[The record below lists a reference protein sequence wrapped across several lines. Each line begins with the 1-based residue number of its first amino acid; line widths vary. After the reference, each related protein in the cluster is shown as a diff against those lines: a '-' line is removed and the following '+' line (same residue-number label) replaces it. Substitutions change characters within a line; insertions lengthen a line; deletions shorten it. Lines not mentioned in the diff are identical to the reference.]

1 MPGWNAGRRGSG
13 KPEKA
18 KETEFSGVAVVQ
30 GEELVQEPTVSVG
43 VPVARSSLTVDVSEA
58 ESGSAALV
66 PTSAAFDDA
75 VRPRKKRITLRNC
88 VKAFAYSASILVHF
102 IDFGSDVS
110 LYFSM
115 KSVADDQ
122 AVTAAAAHADL
133 ARNSSSRYNLSSVLA
148 VNASIAGSDVLC
160 DPQAAAARLASPDWQ
175 WTPGRLSALALA
187 SLISIAVSI
196 IPLLVALYLMSK
208 KLRAAIKGG
217 EPAPEVGV
225 PWVKRPEARALLLST
240 TFLVQILEDV
250 PQSVIGSLFVSTML
264 AKAGANCDSCF
275 FDNAPAGVSID
286 DPSCYV
292 LQVEKVSEAASRTIS
307 WMSSN
312 ARSEFAQLLDAAS
325 HGSVS
330 PGFALIF
337 SITMTCFS
345 VLKGALISGAFAIFS
360 SAGGRIPRPRFC
372 REEHF
377 CCQLACMPVAL
388 LLFALWVVAYF
399 CFALSP
405 LAGVLY
411 IDVFPA
417 IELPNAEAFAPL
429 LVGTMVIGGLGW
441 VAAIVAIVLACCAL
455 CGC

>member
-18 KETEFSGVAVVQ
+18 RRRFSRRRVVQ

-43 VPVARSSLTVDVSEA
+43 VPVARSSLTVDVSET

-75 VRPRKKRITLRNC
+75 VRPRKKRISLKNC
-88 VKAFAYSASILVHF
+88 VKAFAYSASILIHF
-102 IDFGSDVS
+102 IDFGSDVA

-122 AVTAAAAHADL
+122 AVAAAAAHGDL
-133 ARNSSSRYNLSSVLA
+133 VGNSSSRYNLSSVLA

-160 DPQAAAARLASPDWQ
+160 DPQAAAARLTSPDWQ
-175 WTPGRLSALALA
+175 WTPDRLSALALA

-196 IPLLVALYLMSK
+196 IPLLIALYLMSK

-275 FDNAPAGVSID
+275 FDNAPAGVAID

-292 LQVEKVSEAASRTIS
+292 LQVEKVSEDGVEDHILDELQRAL
-307 WMSSN
+307 
-312 ARSEFAQLLDAAS
+312 EFAQLLDAAS

-330 PGFALIF
+330 RGFALIF

-345 VLKGALISGAFAIFS
+345 VLKGALISGAFAIFFERRR
-360 SAGGRIPRPRFC
+360 AVPRPRFC

-377 CCQLACMPVAL
+377 AASSRACRSRSSSSR
-388 LLFALWVVAYF
+388 
-399 CFALSP
+399 CGSSP
-405 LAGVLY
+405 TSVSRCRRS
-411 IDVFPA
+411 PA
-417 IELPNAEAFAPL
+417 SSTSTSFLRSSCRTPRRSRRSSSAP
-429 LVGTMVIGGLGW
+429 W
-441 VAAIVAIVLACCAL
+441 
-455 CGC
+455 

>member
-43 VPVARSSLTVDVSEA
+43 VPVARSSLTVDVSET

-75 VRPRKKRITLRNC
+75 VRPRKKRISLKNC
-88 VKAFAYSASILVHF
+88 VKAFAYSASILIHF

-115 KSVADDQ
+115 NRSPM
-122 AVTAAAAHADL
+122 T
-133 ARNSSSRYNLSSVLA
+133 RPSPPPTRTPTSRQQQLEVQPLIRPGRQR
-148 VNASIAGSDVLC
+148 VDRGERRLC

-175 WTPGRLSALALA
+175 WTPDRLSALALA

-225 PWVKRPEARALLLST
+225 PWVKRPEARVAPLDHLSRSDPGGRPSVGDRLALRVDDARQGRRELRLLL
-240 TFLVQILEDV
+240 LRQR
-250 PQSVIGSLFVSTML
+250 
-264 AKAGANCDSCF
+264 AG
-275 FDNAPAGVSID
+275 GVAID

-337 SITMTCFS
+337 S
-345 VLKGALISGAFAIFS
+345 L
-360 SAGGRIPRPRFC
+360 R
-372 REEHF
+372 
-377 CCQLACMPVAL
+377 
-388 LLFALWVVAYF
+388 
-399 CFALSP
+399 
-405 LAGVLY
+405 
-411 IDVFPA
+411 
-417 IELPNAEAFAPL
+417 
-429 LVGTMVIGGLGW
+429 
-441 VAAIVAIVLACCAL
+441 
-455 CGC
+455 